1 MGADDL
7 LRWRIGLV
15 GYGEVGRILAEDLRA
30 RGVAEVSAYDRKL
43 GGAEEAPLREHA
55 GRVGVTLRASHREL
69 ASGVDLVLSAVT
81 ASQTVPV
88 AEACA
93 PAVPR
98 DAFFLDFNSASP
110 GAKQRAARIVDGAGG
125 RYVEAALMTAIEPYR
140 IRVPMLLGGR
150 YATALA
156 PLLNAAGFDA
166 KVASDQVGRA
176 SATKMCRS
184 VIIKGLEAMVIEAFT
199 VARAHGVEN
208 EVVASLAETFPGIDW
223 EKRAAHMFQRVILH
237 GRRRAEEM
245 REAAETVRELGLE
258 PWSAESTAKRQA
270 WVADL
275 VDRGVLGGPDEGSA
289 DWRVDAD
296 RILQKSLSFERTL

>member
-1 MGADDL
+1 
-7 LRWRIGLV
+7 
-15 GYGEVGRILAEDLRA
+15 
-30 RGVAEVSAYDRKL
+30 
-43 GGAEEAPLREHA
+43 
-55 GRVGVTLRASHREL
+55 
-69 ASGVDLVLSAVT
+69 
-81 ASQTVPV
+81 
-88 AEACA
+88 
-93 PAVPR
+93 
-98 DAFFLDFNSASP
+98 
-110 GAKQRAARIVDGAGG
+110 
-125 RYVEAALMTAIEPYR
+125 
-140 IRVPMLLGGR
+140 
-150 YATALA
+150 
-156 PLLNAAGFDA
+156 
-166 KVASDQVGRA
+166 
-176 SATKMCRS
+176 
-184 VIIKGLEAMVIEAFT
+184 MVIEAFT